1 MADLAEL
8 HQHLGGLLGLTLAT
22 AQLARKAVTLVDQ
35 ENERELFLL
44 LQQLDGA
51 AVQVERRCQML
62 VARHAGLRAGR
73 ITARSRQMRA
83 SIMGCCRENATKRDL
98 FELLREVAD
107 RVRVSTAALTVH
119 CASSDDR
126 AVALFLDFL
135 VSIQKGHAAA
145 ITQACSRLGR
155 AER

>member
-1 MADLAEL
+1 
-8 HQHLGGLLGLTLAT
+8 
-22 AQLARKAVTLVDQ
+22 
-35 ENERELFLL
+35 
-44 LQQLDGA
+44 
-51 AVQVERRCQML
+51 
-62 VARHAGLRAGR
+62 
-73 ITARSRQMRA
+73 
-83 SIMGCCRENATKRDL
+83 MGCCRENATKRDL